1 MTERRIGF
9 EERVAAKAS
18 TDLESLSLQEKIAVS
33 LGRLKAQRGTT
44 NKDLA
49 EKLGVSEAYISQ
61 VTRAMRDLKVSTLD
75 KMTREWDVPIEE
87 LITVTKDDLERIAAS
102 HSRRRKKKS
111 AATVTP

>member
-9 EERVAAKAS
+9 EERIAAKAS

-87 LITVTKDDLERIAAS
+87 LITVTKDDLKRIAAS